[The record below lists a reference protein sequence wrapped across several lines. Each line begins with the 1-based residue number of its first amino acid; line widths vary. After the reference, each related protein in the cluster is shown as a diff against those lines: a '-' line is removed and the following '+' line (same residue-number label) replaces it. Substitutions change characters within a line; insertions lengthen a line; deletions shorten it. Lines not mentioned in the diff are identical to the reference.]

1 MWNVRFQRTIRGLA
15 LFLAAL
21 GIIVALVWIF
31 ADAPNRVHP
40 ANAKIFYTTH
50 QLRSEFW
57 PGSTWLAL
65 LGGIIAASL
74 IGVPSGLQF
83 ACLFP
88 FVPPLKAWAFIVI
101 SQVFSTWLIL
111 RIHSG
116 RGLSGAAAE
125 LGEAAA
131 GAGDPLRLAW
141 FLRLLL
147 GLPNRSIDLALAA
160 RTDAVHPPR
169 RLALWSLPGHSL
181 RAAGVGL
188 WIHAISLL
196 IIDFRPFPEYDFALA
211 GTMTVVLSFFWLL
224 PWIPELIPGGA
235 PVQKLVSLCAG
246 GVPALPEP
254 ETVPQGAEA
263 PQTGAPAAPAKG

>member
-1 MWNVRFQRTIRGLA
+1 MWTVRRQRLIRGFALLLA
-15 LFLAAL
+15 TL
-21 GIIVALVWIF
+21 GIAVALAWIF
-31 ADAPNRVHP
+31 SDAPNRVQP
-40 ANAKIFYTTH
+40 ANAKIFYTSH

-57 PGSTWLAL
+57 SGNVWFAL
-65 LGGIIAASL
+65 FGGVLAASL
-74 IGVPSGLQF
+74 VGIPSGFQF

-88 FVPPLKAWAFIVI
+88 FVPPMKAWAILVL
-101 SQVFSTWLIL
+101 SQMLSTWLIL
-111 RIHSG
+111 RLHSG
-116 RGLSGAAAE
+116 RGLPESAAD
-125 LGEAAA
+125 LREAAA

-160 RTDAVHPPR
+160 RTDAEHPPR
-169 RLALWSLPGHSL
+169 RIALWSLPGHCL

-211 GTMTVVLSFFWLL
+211 GIMTVILSFFWLL
-224 PWIPELIPGGA
+224 PWIPELIPGGT
-235 PVQKLVSLCAG
+235 PLQKLVSVCAG

-254 ETVPQGAEA
+254 ESAPSPGESPQAS
-263 PQTGAPAAPAKG
+263 APATPVKG

>member
-1 MWNVRFQRTIRGLA
+1 MWNVRLQRTIRGFA
-15 LFLAAL
+15 LLLAAL
-21 GIIVALVWIF
+21 GIVVALAWIF
-31 ADAPNRVHP
+31 SDAPNRVQP
-40 ANAKIFYTTH
+40 ANAKMVFTSY

-57 PGSTWLAL
+57 SGNSWLAL
-65 LGGIIAASL
+65 FGGVLTASL
-74 IGVPSGLQF
+74 VGIPSGLQF

-88 FVPPLKAWAFIVI
+88 FVTPLKAWAFLVI
-101 SQVFSTWLIL
+101 SQMLSTWLIL
-111 RIHSG
+111 RFHYG
-116 RGLSGAAAE
+116 RGIPDSAAD
-125 LGEAAA
+125 LREAAA

-160 RTDAVHPPR
+160 RTDAKYPPR
-169 RLALWSLPGHSL
+169 RVALWSLPGHAL

-211 GTMTVVLSFFWLL
+211 GIMTVVLSFFWLL
-224 PWIPELIPGGA
+224 PWIPELIPGGK
-235 PVQKLVSLCAG
+235 PVQKLVSVCAG

-254 ETVPQGAEA
+254 EFAPSPGET
-263 PQTGAPAAPAKG
+263 PQTGTSAAPVKG